1 MFGSLICLILGV
13 SLVLVLI
20 LVLRFHAFLALILS
34 ALVVA
39 FASDQIPA
47 LDAIGL
53 VTREFGGMMGGIGIL
68 LALAAII
75 GKCMMDS
82 GAADR
87 IVRAFSRLFGRDREE
102 YSLLSSGF
110 VLSVPVFFDIVF
122 YLLAPLA
129 RAAYAQRKRDYV
141 LLVTVIGTSAAI
153 THAMVPPTPGPILVA
168 EAFGVS
174 ILMTMG
180 IGLLCSIVP
189 LLIGGL
195 LYPMLINRWMPI
207 TPRDTLG
214 VQQEELNAMS
224 ARPDDQLPGLFV
236 SLLPFMLPVL
246 MLTASA
252 IAAQTLLPWM
262 EQAITREPSLETQTF
277 FFWLMDRLAVNET
290 TLLWLTSI
298 NTIIGDKNIV
308 FFLGALF
315 AIGLVLSQKN
325 WRIQE
330 SVSGLESA
338 ISSAAIIAFI
348 TCAGGAFGKTL
359 AAAGIGNTIA
369 DAAQTWNIPLLLLAF
384 GTAAL
389 IRVAQ
394 GSATVA
400 MITTAGIIAPVLGE
414 VTLAYHPAY
423 LIATIGLAATG
434 FSWMNDSGFWL
445 FGKLTGLTE
454 TQTLRTWTASLSIMA
469 IAGLIWV
476 MLLST
481 FLPFA

>member
-20 LVLRFHAFLALILS
+20 LVLKFHAFLALILA
-34 ALVVA
+34 ALAVA
-39 FASDQIPA
+39 FASDRIPA
-47 LDAIGL
+47 LDAVGL
-53 VTREFGGMMGGIGIL
+53 VTREFGGMMSGIGIL

-87 IVRAFSRLFGRDREE
+87 IVRAFSRLFGKNREE

-110 VLSVPVFFDIVF
+110 VLSIPVFFDIVF

-141 LLVTVIGTSAAI
+141 LLVTVIGASAAM

-168 EAFGVS
+168 EMLGVN
-174 ILMTMG
+174 ILTT
-180 IGLLCSIVP
+180 IGVGLMCSIVP

-195 LYPMLINRWMPI
+195 LYPMLINKRMPI
-207 TPRDTLG
+207 SPRDTLG
-214 VQQEELNAMS
+214 VQQTELETMS
-224 ARPDDQLPGLFV
+224 TRSDAELPGLLL
-236 SLLPFMLPVL
+236 SLLPFMLPVT
-246 MLTASA
+246 MLTVSA
-252 IAAQTLLPWM
+252 TVDQWVIHENTESWF
-262 EQAITREPSLETQTF
+262 ISL
-277 FFWLMDRLAVNET
+277 
-290 TLLWLTSI
+290 
-298 NTIIGDKNIV
+298 NTIIGDKNVV
-308 FFLGALF
+308 FFVGALF
-315 AIGLVLSQKN
+315 AIGLVISQKN
-325 WRIQE
+325 WRIKE

-338 ISSAAIIAFI
+338 ITSAAVIAFI

-359 AAAGIGNTIA
+359 AAAGIGDTIA
-369 DAAQTWNIPLLLLAF
+369 AAAQNWNIPLLLLAF

-389 IRVAQ
+389 IRIAQ

-400 MITTAGIIAPVLGE
+400 MVTTAGIIAPVLSE
-414 VTLAYHPAY
+414 VTLGFHPAY

-454 TQTLRTWTASLSIMA
+454 TQTLLTWTASLSIMA
-469 IAGLIWV
+469 VVGFLWV
-476 MLLST
+476 LLLST
-481 FLPFA
+481 ILPLA